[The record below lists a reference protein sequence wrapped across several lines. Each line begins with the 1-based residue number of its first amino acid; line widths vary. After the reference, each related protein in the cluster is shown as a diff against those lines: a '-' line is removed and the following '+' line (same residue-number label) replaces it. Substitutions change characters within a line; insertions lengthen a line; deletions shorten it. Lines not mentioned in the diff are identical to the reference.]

1 MLGTLSMFGLT
12 KKQTRILFSIDKLL
26 VEKDIKNSK
35 TKMEEKE
42 KWLIDWMFIISEY
55 LEEIEPEEDSNFMT
69 QKEILDEISIE
80 YTNNINNTWYYLIL
94 LVATLFIHQTEQK

>member
-12 KKQTRILFSIDKLL
+12 KKQTRILFSIEKLL

-35 TKMEEKE
+35 TKREEKE
-42 KWLIDWMFIISEY
+42 KWLIDWTSIISDY
-55 LEEIEPEEDSNFMT
+55 LKEIEPEVDSNLMT

>member
-12 KKQTRILFSIDKLL
+12 KKQTRILFSIEKLL

-35 TKMEEKE
+35 TKREEKE
-42 KWLIDWMFIISEY
+42 KWLIDWTSIISDY
-55 LEEIEPEEDSNFMT
+55 LREIEPEEDSNLME
-69 QKEILDEISIE
+69 QKEILDKISIE

-94 LVATLFIHQTEQK
+94 LEATLFIHQTEQK

>member
-12 KKQTRILFSIDKLL
+12 KKQTRILFSIEKLL

-35 TKMEEKE
+35 TKREEKE
-42 KWLIDWMFIISEY
+42 KWLIDWTSIISDY
-55 LEEIEPEEDSNFMT
+55 LKEIEPEADSNLMA